1 VRVKHNKKRNT
12 AFLYEVLIKELTKAV
27 VDKNL
32 YRKRFIANLIKE
44 GFGAPTVLGKE
55 LYYYQTILE
64 THGLELHVAEKLLYE
79 TKSARSQL
87 DSKNIFD
94 SQTKIINKINKTLS
108 KEAWNTF
115 VPNFKSLATVA
126 AIFNTATPIK
136 QRVLHEDTVIK
147 LMHGPEKVE
156 ENELEPIDN
165 IVYRS
170 FVQKFNEQYGSLLK
184 EQKGLL
190 GKYISS
196 FTDNGLELKLYLSEE
211 IGRLKKE
218 VQASLKMEEVFADEQ
233 MVGKTKEVLA
243 ILEGFKNAAP
253 TQDVIS
259 KVLCIQE
266 LVREIKS
273 ND

>member
-12 AFLYEVLIKELTKAV
+12 AFLYEVLVKELTKAV
-27 VDKNL
+27 VDKNP
-32 YRKRFIANLIKE
+32 YRKRFISHLIKE
-44 GFGAPTVLGKE
+44 GFSASAILGKE
-55 LYYYQTILE
+55 LQHYQTLLE
-64 THGLELHVAEKLLYE
+64 TYDLELHVAEKLLYE
-79 TKSARSQL
+79 TKNARSQL

-126 AIFNTATPIK
+126 AIFNTTTPVK

-147 LMHGPEKVE
+147 LMHAPKKAEGGR
-156 ENELEPIDN
+156 LEPMDN

-170 FVQKFNEQYGSLLK
+170 FVKKFNEQYGSLLK

-190 GKYISS
+190 GKYINS
-196 FTDNGLELKLYLSEE
+196 FTDNGLELKLHLSEE

-218 VQASLKMEEVFADEQ
+218 VRASLKIEEVYTDEH
-233 MVGKTKEVLA
+233 MVEKTKKVLA
-243 ILEGFKNAAP
+243 VLEGFKDAAP
-253 TQDVIS
+253 THVVIS
-259 KVLCIQE
+259 KVLHIQE